1 MGLLGAE
8 PLARDPAAAWIR
20 AASGEA
26 TAAWEGVR
34 GAVDS
39 DLPEMGLA
47 AGERPA
53 ADVEVLA
60 SAAASCEYL
69 VATRMAAAAGS
80 GCLPLGERGGV
91 LAARGWS
98 LAMARRLA
106 RSGLLALEHES
117 IAAAWGAGLITSEHV
132 DPIARLAER
141 FTAEELAA
149 VVAELGPHWGSWSPA
164 SISRFVTAA
173 ERMLH
178 PAPDPSSAEADA
190 YETRSLSFAITA
202 DEVLLTGALP
212 RVEGELVIAAI
223 DALAE
228 RLRSTADHVPA
239 AARRADALVELV
251 NTAHAA
257 GALPTR
263 GGLPVSLSVTLDH
276 TSLGDPLW
284 TTSRGHLLTRAEA
297 RWTGCDAQITPIL
310 TDRPGSCP
318 TPVIPSDPGQVA
330 TGPAGRI
337 AALAAL
343 MFDTRIPL
351 AVGRTSRTATP
362 PNAARWRSETA
373 DVRFLVVASP
383 PRPARSTTWSNGPTA
398 AEPTSTISSAS
409 AGPTTARSTCGC
421 GPSPPGDPPA
431 DHRRSRAPRRALRNA
446 SSTWSPGWAAA
457 SAPST
462 GSAGSR
468 RTTCRWRGPP
478 RRSTGC
484 ASSGRRSTRTICSTP
499 ASCSPTDPPTSAGRG
514 LSAFRSPTPRSRSES
529 E

>member
-132 DPIARLAER
+132 DPIARLADR

-362 PNAARWRSETA
+362 AQ
-373 DVRFLVVASP
+373 
-383 PRPARSTTWSNGPTA
+383 
-398 AEPTSTISSAS
+398 
-409 AGPTTARSTCGC
+409 
-421 GPSPPGDPPA
+421 
-431 DHRRSRAPRRALRNA
+431 RRALAIRDRGCAIPGCGIPAEACQVHHLVEWADGGGTNVDNLVSLCWA
-446 SSTWSPGWAAA
+446 HHRQVDLRMWTITPGRPPSGPPPEPGAPPGTAWPANHGSPFAI
-457 SAPST
+457 
-462 GSAGSR
+462 R
-468 RTTCRWRGPP
+468 RVRRDRWR
-478 RRSTGC
+478 T
-484 ASSGRRSTRTICSTP
+484 
-499 ASCSPTDPPTSAGRG
+499 
-514 LSAFRSPTPRSRSES
+514 
-529 E
+529 

>member
-1 MGLLGAE
+1 MRRSGHADE
-8 PLARDPAAAWIR
+8 PLRGVGSSGRGR
-20 AASGEA
+20 AALRRSRDHVDPVLTDARAVDALADASIEVAALWRDTPAVTAGEA
-26 TAAWEGVR
+26 PLA
-34 GAVDS
+34 
-39 DLPEMGLA
+39 GLA
-47 AGERPA
+47 AGDRPA

-60 SAAASCEYL
+60 GTWAAVEFELAR
-69 VATRMAAAAGS
+69 RMHTAHAAGA
-80 GCLPLGERGGV
+80 LPLHDPGAV
-91 LAARGWS
+91 LAARGW
-98 LAMARRLA
+98 AAPAARRLA
-106 RSGLLALEHES
+106 RCGALAAEHPS
-117 IAAAWGAGLITSEHV
+117 VTAAWASGLITSEHL
-132 DPIARLAER
+132 DPIARAAAR
-141 FTAEELAA
+141 FTVEELRALID
-149 VVAELGPHWGSWSPA
+149 ELSPHWGAWSPA
-164 SISRFVTAA
+164 SIARFVTAA
-173 ERMLH
+173 DRMLH
-178 PAPDPSSAEADA
+178 PVPDPSRDEADA

-202 DEVLLTGALP
+202 DEVLLSGALP

-362 PNAARWRSETA
+362 AQ
-373 DVRFLVVASP
+373 
-383 PRPARSTTWSNGPTA
+383 
-398 AEPTSTISSAS
+398 
-409 AGPTTARSTCGC
+409 
-421 GPSPPGDPPA
+421 
-431 DHRRSRAPRRALRNA
+431 RRALAVRDGGCAIPGCQIPAEA
-446 SSTWSPGWAAA
+446 SQVHHLVEWADGGGTNVDNLVSLCWAHHRQVDLRMWTITPGRPPSGPPPEPGAPPGTAWPANHAA
-457 SAPST
+457 PFT
-462 GSAGSR
+462 IT
-468 RTTCRWRGPP
+468 RTPRHRWR
-478 RRSTGC
+478 
-484 ASSGRRSTRTICSTP
+484 ART
-499 ASCSPTDPPTSAGRG
+499 
-514 LSAFRSPTPRSRSES
+514 
-529 E
+529 

>member
-1 MGLLGAE
+1 MGFLGAE

-20 AASGEA
+20 AASAEA

-362 PNAARWRSETA
+362 AQ
-373 DVRFLVVASP
+373 
-383 PRPARSTTWSNGPTA
+383 
-398 AEPTSTISSAS
+398 
-409 AGPTTARSTCGC
+409 
-421 GPSPPGDPPA
+421 
-431 DHRRSRAPRRALRNA
+431 RRALAIRDRGCA
-446 SSTWSPGWAAA
+446 IPGCGIPAEACQVHHLVEWADGGGTNVDNLVSLCWAHHRQVDLRMWTITPGRPP
-457 SAPST
+457 SGPPPEPGAPPGT
-462 GSAGSR
+462 AWPANHGAPFTIT
-468 RTTCRWRGPP
+468 RTPRHRWR
-478 RRSTGC
+478 
-484 ASSGRRSTRTICSTP
+484 ART
-499 ASCSPTDPPTSAGRG
+499 
-514 LSAFRSPTPRSRSES
+514 
-529 E
+529 

>member
-362 PNAARWRSETA
+362 AQ
-373 DVRFLVVASP
+373 
-383 PRPARSTTWSNGPTA
+383 
-398 AEPTSTISSAS
+398 
-409 AGPTTARSTCGC
+409 
-421 GPSPPGDPPA
+421 
-431 DHRRSRAPRRALRNA
+431 RRALAIRDRGCA
-446 SSTWSPGWAAA
+446 IPGCGIPAEACQVHHLVEWADGGGTNVDNLVSLCWAHHRQVDLRMWTITPGRPP
-457 SAPST
+457 SGPPPEPGAPPGT
-462 GSAGSR
+462 AWPANHGAPFTIT
-468 RTTCRWRGPP
+468 RTPRHRWR
-478 RRSTGC
+478 
-484 ASSGRRSTRTICSTP
+484 ART
-499 ASCSPTDPPTSAGRG
+499 
-514 LSAFRSPTPRSRSES
+514 
-529 E
+529 

>member
-1 MGLLGAE
+1 M
-8 PLARDPAAAWIR
+8 
-20 AASGEA
+20 
-26 TAAWEGVR
+26 
-34 GAVDS
+34 
-39 DLPEMGLA
+39 
-47 AGERPA
+47 
-53 ADVEVLA
+53 
-60 SAAASCEYL
+60 
-69 VATRMAAAAGS
+69 
-80 GCLPLGERGGV
+80 
-91 LAARGWS
+91 
-98 LAMARRLA
+98 A

-117 IAAAWGAGLITSEHV
+117 IAAVWAAGLITSEHV

-149 VVAELGPHWGSWSPA
+149 VVAELSPHWGAWSPA

-173 ERMLH
+173 DRLLH
-178 PAPDPSSAEADA
+178 PVPDPSHDEADA

-202 DEVLLTGALP
+202 DEVLLSANLP

-239 AARRADALVELV
+239 PARRADALVELV
-251 NTAHAA
+251 NSARAS

-263 GGLPVSLSVTLDH
+263 GGLPVALSVTLDH

-318 TPVIPSDPGQVA
+318 TLVIASDPGQVA

-362 PNAARWRSETA
+362 AQ
-373 DVRFLVVASP
+373 
-383 PRPARSTTWSNGPTA
+383 
-398 AEPTSTISSAS
+398 
-409 AGPTTARSTCGC
+409 
-421 GPSPPGDPPA
+421 
-431 DHRRSRAPRRALRNA
+431 RRALAIRDRGCAIPGCGIPAEACQVHHLVEWADGGGTNVDNLVSLCWA
-446 SSTWSPGWAAA
+446 HHRQVDLRMWTIVAGRPPSGSPEP
-457 SAPST
+457 SAPPGT
-462 GSAGSR
+462 AWPANHGAPFTIT
-468 RTTCRWRGPP
+468 RTPRHRWR
-478 RRSTGC
+478 
-484 ASSGRRSTRTICSTP
+484 ART
-499 ASCSPTDPPTSAGRG
+499 
-514 LSAFRSPTPRSRSES
+514 
-529 E
+529 

>member
-263 GGLPVSLSVTLDH
+263 GGLPVALSVTLDH

-284 TTSRGHLLTRAEA
+284 TTGRGHLLTDAEA
-297 RWTGCDAQITPIL
+297 RWSSCDAEITPIL
-310 TDRPGSCP
+310 IGSPGSCP
-318 TPVIPSDPGQVA
+318 TLVIPSDPGQVA

-362 PNAARWRSETA
+362 AQ
-373 DVRFLVVASP
+373 
-383 PRPARSTTWSNGPTA
+383 
-398 AEPTSTISSAS
+398 
-409 AGPTTARSTCGC
+409 
-421 GPSPPGDPPA
+421 
-431 DHRRSRAPRRALRNA
+431 RRALAVRDRGCAIPGCGIPAEACQVHHLVEWADGGQTNVDNLVSLCWA
-446 SSTWSPGWAAA
+446 HHRQVDLRMWTITPGRPPSGPPPDPGAPPGAAWPANHGSPFVV
-457 SAPST
+457 
-462 GSAGSR
+462 R
-468 RTTCRWRGPP
+468 RVRRDRWR
-478 RRSTGC
+478 T
-484 ASSGRRSTRTICSTP
+484 
-499 ASCSPTDPPTSAGRG
+499 
-514 LSAFRSPTPRSRSES
+514 
-529 E
+529 

>member
-20 AASGEA
+20 AASAEA

-362 PNAARWRSETA
+362 AQ
-373 DVRFLVVASP
+373 
-383 PRPARSTTWSNGPTA
+383 
-398 AEPTSTISSAS
+398 
-409 AGPTTARSTCGC
+409 
-421 GPSPPGDPPA
+421 
-431 DHRRSRAPRRALRNA
+431 RRALAIRDRGCA
-446 SSTWSPGWAAA
+446 IPGCGIPAEACQVHHLVEWADGGGTNVDNLVSLCWAHHRQVDLRMWTITPGRPP
-457 SAPST
+457 SGPPPEPGAPPGT
-462 GSAGSR
+462 AWPANHGAPFTIT
-468 RTTCRWRGPP
+468 RTPRHRWR
-478 RRSTGC
+478 
-484 ASSGRRSTRTICSTP
+484 ART
-499 ASCSPTDPPTSAGRG
+499 
-514 LSAFRSPTPRSRSES
+514 
-529 E
+529 

>member
-1 MGLLGAE
+1 MGFLGAE

-20 AASGEA
+20 AASAEA

-362 PNAARWRSETA
+362 AQ
-373 DVRFLVVASP
+373 
-383 PRPARSTTWSNGPTA
+383 
-398 AEPTSTISSAS
+398 
-409 AGPTTARSTCGC
+409 
-421 GPSPPGDPPA
+421 
-431 DHRRSRAPRRALRNA
+431 RRALAVRDRGCA
-446 SSTWSPGWAAA
+446 IPGCGIPAEACQVHHLVEWADGGGTNVDNLVSLCWAHHRQVDLRMWTITPGRPP
-457 SAPST
+457 SGPPPEPGAPPGT
-462 GSAGSR
+462 AWPANHGAPFTIT
-468 RTTCRWRGPP
+468 RTPRHRWR
-478 RRSTGC
+478 
-484 ASSGRRSTRTICSTP
+484 ART
-499 ASCSPTDPPTSAGRG
+499 
-514 LSAFRSPTPRSRSES
+514 
-529 E
+529 